1 MKHQHLKIVTKKTK
15 NVKEKETY
23 YGLTHHTQK
32 ILKQIS
38 ENLF

>member
-23 YGLTHHTQK
+23 YGLTHHIQK
-32 ILKQIS
+32 MSQKMLEKLS
-38 ENLF
+38 